1 MAGTDSA
8 DREAL
13 VVLTTAGSEEQAR
26 LIAEALVEKNQAA
39 CVNLLPGIRSIY
51 RWKGKL
57 WDDEEILLLIK
68 TTSDAMDA
76 VSETIRGLHSYELPE
91 LLALPVA
98 HADTA
103 VLEWLCASVTP
114 RPGAGSR

>member
-1 MAGTDSA
+1 MTGSESGE
-8 DREAL
+8 REAL

-26 LIAEALVEKNQAA
+26 SIAEALVEKNLAA

-76 VSETIRGLHSYELPE
+76 VGETIRSLHSYELPE
-91 LLALPVA
+91 MLALPVA

-103 VLEWLCASVTP
+103 VLEWLCSSVS
-114 RPGAGSR
+114 PGPTTGDR